1 MTQQKALSY
10 KHKQLHLW
18 DDTLPSDRINLTAH
32 NMEQKLKIVEQFDI
46 VGTVTGISPI
56 GNGLINDTYQVPT
69 ASPDTPDY
77 ILQRINHH
85 IFKDVDLL
93 QRNIQLVTDHIREKL
108 AAAGEEDIER
118 KVLRLIPARDG
129 KLYYHNAED
138 DSYWRVTVLIPRS
151 VTYETMTPRLA
162 ELTGVAFG
170 NFQSQLSDISEGTLG
185 ETIPDFHNIEFRIE
199 GLKESI
205 QKDSVGRLNEVQG
218 VVEELLSRAD
228 NMCKAQQLYR
238 KGELPKR
245 VTHCDTK
252 VNNLLFDEEDRPL
265 CVIDL
270 DTTMPGFV
278 LSDFGD
284 FIRTGANTGA
294 EDDPDL
300 DKVSVN
306 MDIFRAFSKGYI
318 QSAGGFLTPIERE
331 LLPYGAKM
339 LTYMQTVRF
348 LTDYL
353 DGDTY
358 YKIKFP
364 KHNLQRSYAQ
374 FKLLQSIEEH
384 ESEMSDYIASL

>member
-1 MTQQKALSY
+1 MSKGKNAPQIRMTQQKALSY

-151 VTYETMTPRLA
+151 VTYE
-162 ELTGVAFG
+162 
-170 NFQSQLSDISEGTLG
+170 
-185 ETIPDFHNIEFRIE
+185 
-199 GLKESI
+199 
-205 QKDSVGRLNEVQG
+205 
-218 VVEELLSRAD
+218 
-228 NMCKAQQLYR
+228 
-238 KGELPKR
+238 
-245 VTHCDTK
+245 
-252 VNNLLFDEEDRPL
+252 
-265 CVIDL
+265 
-270 DTTMPGFV
+270 
-278 LSDFGD
+278 
-284 FIRTGANTGA
+284 
-294 EDDPDL
+294 
-300 DKVSVN
+300 
-306 MDIFRAFSKGYI
+306 
-318 QSAGGFLTPIERE
+318 
-331 LLPYGAKM
+331 
-339 LTYMQTVRF
+339 
-348 LTDYL
+348 
-353 DGDTY
+353 
-358 YKIKFP
+358 
-364 KHNLQRSYAQ
+364 
-374 FKLLQSIEEH
+374 
-384 ESEMSDYIASL
+384 

>member
-85 IFKDVDLL
+85 IFQGVDLL
-93 QRNIQLVTDHIREKL
+93 HRNSQLVTDHIREKL

-205 QKDSVGRLNEVQG
+205 QKDSAGRLNEVQG
-218 VVEELLSRAD
+218 LVEELLSRAD

-245 VTHCDTK
+245 VNHCDTQ

-270 DTTMPGFV
+270 
-278 LSDFGD
+278 
-284 FIRTGANTGA
+284 
-294 EDDPDL
+294 DDPDL

-384 ESEMSDYIASL
+384 EQEMSDYIASL

>member
-1 MTQQKALSY
+1 MDKY
-10 KHKQLHLW
+10 KE
-18 DDTLPSDRINLTAH
+18 I
-32 NMEQKLKIVEQFDI
+32 
-46 VGTVTGISPI
+46 ISHFAVSGNITDVAPL
-56 GNGLINDTYQVPT
+56 GNGLINDTYIARTDGSESYV
-69 ASPDTPDY
+69 
-77 ILQRINHH
+77 LQRINNTV
-85 IFKDVDLL
+85 FNDVPLL
-93 QRNIQLVTDHIREKL
+93 QRNVYAITRHIRKKL
-108 AAAGEEDIER
+108 QKRGTDDIDR
-118 KVLRLIPARDG
+118 RVLRYIDTVDG
-129 KLYYHNAED
+129 GTFYYDGEK
-138 DSYWRVTVLIPRS
+138 YWRVSVYIPGTKSFDTV
-151 VTYETMTPRLA
+151 TPELA
-162 ELTGVAFG
+162 YLTGKSFG
-170 NFQSQLSDISEGTLG
+170 DFQYMLSDLPEPLG
-185 ETIPDFHNIEFRIE
+185 ETIPDFHNIEYRLWQLDE
-199 GLKESI
+199 AVEN
-205 QKDSVGRLNEVQG
+205 DSAERLDSMREII
-218 VVEELLSRAD
+218 EELNDRREE
-228 NMCKAQQLYR
+228 MCKVQQMSR
-238 KGELPKR
+238 RGEFPKR
-245 VTHCDTK
+245 ITHCDTK

-384 ESEMSDYIASL
+384 EPEMSDYIASL